1 MDTVR
6 NQENQLSFLLK
17 LSDALRPLS
26 NSVEIEE
33 AATKIALD
41 FMDADRCYYSTIE
54 GENIIILHDALSG
67 DLPSV
72 SGTHS
77 ISSFALYKAVLSA
90 GQPFVVDDVCT
101 SGILDDDLKKLCLQ
115 FQYGSFINVPIIKN
129 GKPVG
134 LFSLVQSKPRKWT
147 ELEVQLTI
155 EAAERTW
162 AAVERAKAEEGLRK
176 SEEKYRTLFDT
187 IDQGFCIIEMIFND
201 AGKPVDYRFLE
212 INPVFEKQSGL
223 KNAVG
228 KTMRELAPDIEE
240 YWFARYGKVAL
251 TGESIRFTERADA
264 LERWFDV
271 YAFRLGGEM
280 SKNVAILFTDVT
292 ERKQAE
298 EKIKESEIQFRSL
311 ANDTPAF
318 MFMGDAE
325 ANVEFVNRQWLE
337 FVGLDSTEG
346 IGKAWET
353 ITHPEDIAP
362 MYAIYTEAVS
372 NLRPYQFEIR
382 QKRKDGIYRWILW
395 KGIPRKGSNGNF
407 AGIMGVGFDIDEQ
420 KLAEEKLAYR
430 TALLEAH
437 NEASVDGILLVDAK
451 GKIISFNQR
460 FVEVWNMPQHI
471 VNAKDD
477 EAALS
482 FAMKQLVN
490 PQQFIDKVKYLY
502 EHPTETSLDELE
514 FKEGKIVERN
524 GYPVIGEDGSYYAWS
539 WTFKDIT
546 KRKKIQQDLKNT
558 KDQLELTFKNI
569 PAGVYLLN
577 EKGEMIYVNDRGAA
591 VYGDFTP
598 EDLLAEKDLPALLKI
613 ADELFD
619 RFDEN
624 GNHFG
629 PQNSPAYISLSTGLP
644 SQAVLMQTNKV
655 TKETRW
661 HYVQGAPLFDEDGK
675 VSMVLIT
682 STDITVQKSAEQ
694 RMRESEE
701 RFRLLSDEM
710 PQFVWTGD
718 AAGNLSY
725 FNKAVYKYSGLT
737 KEDIARDGWIQIVHP
752 DDREENIRL
761 WMHSIS
767 TGVDF
772 IFEHRFKRADGE
784 YRWQLSRAVP
794 QRNTQG
800 VIQQWIGTSTD
811 IQDQKNTEEHLGN
824 IVAERTKEL
833 QRSND
838 DLQQFAHV
846 ASHDLKEP
854 IRKIKTFTGRLEEHL
869 DGSLDEIGSRYIE
882 RIHAATNRMFNM
894 IDGVL
899 TYSSTTNVSTQ
910 KPELVDL
917 KEIMKSIESDLD
929 VALQKTGAT
938 LQYTNLPQL
947 EGAPVLLYQLFYNL
961 INNANKFVQAG
972 ISPMIR
978 IESETFLEAG
988 NRFARI
994 TVQDNGIGFKPEH
1007 AEKIF
1012 ETFTRLN
1019 SKDKYEGTGL
1029 GLSLCKKIVERHGGI
1044 ILASGTPDNGAT
1056 FTITLPL
1063 LQNKMSI

>member
-1 MDTVR
+1 MELCGWNVPNFLTSSFIFCTYEQAKYLGSKQFNEGLLLTDIPEKLTAQYAKRYSTFMEKKVNGMMETLW

-17 LSDALRPLS
+17 LSDALRPFS
-26 NSVEIEE
+26 NPVDIEE
-33 AATKIALD
+33 TATKIALD
-41 FMDADRCYYSTIE
+41 FTEADRCYYSTID
-54 GENIIILHDALSG
+54 GDNVIILHDAARG

-72 SGTHS
+72 SGVHS
-77 ISSFALYKAVLSA
+77 ISSFALYKAVLAA
-90 GQPFVVDDVCT
+90 GHPFVVDDVCT

-201 AGKPVDYRFLE
+201 NGKPVDYRFLE

-223 KNAVG
+223 KDAVG
-228 KTMRELAPDIEE
+228 KTMRELAPDIED

-280 SKNVAILFTDVT
+280 SRNIAVLFTDVT
-292 ERKQAE
+292 QRKQAE
-298 EKIKESEIQFRSL
+298 EKIKQSEIQFRSL

-325 ANVEFVNRQWLE
+325 ANVEFANRQWLE
-337 FVGLDSTEG
+337 FVGLDSKEG

-353 ITHPEDIAP
+353 ITHPDDIAP

-372 NLRPYQFEIR
+372 NLKPYQFKIR
-382 QKRKDGIYRWILW
+382 QKRKDGIYRWVLW
-395 KGIPRKGSNGNF
+395 KGIPRKGSKGNF

-460 FVEVWNMPQHI
+460 FVEVWNMPQQI
-471 VNAKDD
+471 VDAKDD

-514 FKEGKIVERN
+514 FKNGKIVERN
-524 GYPVIGEDGSYYAWS
+524 GYPVIGDDGTYYAWS
-539 WTFKDIT
+539 WTFRDIT
-546 KRKKIQQDLKNT
+546 EQKN
-558 KDQLELTFKNI
+558 
-569 PAGVYLLN
+569 Y
-577 EKGEMIYVNDRGAA
+577 EKTI
-591 VYGDFTP
+591 
-598 EDLLAEKDLPALLKI
+598 L
-613 ADELFD
+613 
-619 RFDEN
+619 
-624 GNHFG
+624 
-629 PQNSPAYISLSTGLP
+629 
-644 SQAVLMQTNKV
+644 
-655 TKETRW
+655 
-661 HYVQGAPLFDEDGK
+661 
-675 VSMVLIT
+675 
-682 STDITVQKSAEQ
+682 
-694 RMRESEE
+694 ESEE

-725 FNKAVYKYSGLT
+725 FNKAVYTYSGLT
-737 KEDIARDGWIQIVHP
+737 KEDITRDGWIQIVHP

-854 IRKIKTFTGRLEEHL
+854 IRKIKTFTGRLEDHL

-917 KEIMKSIESDLD
+917 NEIIKSIENDLD

-938 LQYTNLPQL
+938 FHYTNLPQL

-972 ISPMIR
+972 ISPIIK

-988 NRFARI
+988 NSFARI

-1012 ETFTRLN
+1012 ETFIRLN

-1029 GLSLCKKIVERHGGI
+1029 GLSLCKKIVERHGGN
-1044 ILASGTPDNGAT
+1044 ILASGSPDNGAT
-1056 FTITLPL
+1056 FTITLPVH
-1063 LQNKMSI
+1063 QNKMSI